1 MIEPMI
7 ESTFTC
13 CHFGADWS
21 ITSKAFA
28 SAKDAEKHGLFH
40 MPTAGVLGFAVIEE
54 TENFWGLHPEH
65 SILPPQRSISQ
76 DKFGNFHVDL
86 NVKPLQLV

>member
-1 MIEPMI
+1 MSDSSFI
-7 ESTFTC
+7 C

-28 SAKDAEKHGLFH
+28 SSRAAERHGFWH

-54 TENFWGLHPEH
+54 TDDAWSVDEFH
-65 SILPPQRSISQ
+65 SLLPPQRSIRQ
-76 DKFGNFHVDL
+76 DELGNFHVDL
-86 NVKPLQLV
+86 NVKPLEVIV